1 MEIRF
6 DQEADALYIQFQTGK
21 VKETLKLR
29 DGILVDIDKKGRLFG
44 IEILDVSQRIPIK
57 ELGHLDISLP
67 VHAHA

>member
-29 DGILVDIDKKGRLFG
+29 DGILIDVDKKGRLFG

-57 ELGHLDISLP
+57 ELGHLDIDLP
-67 VHAHA
+67 VHAHP

>member
-6 DQEADALYIQFQTGK
+6 DQEADALFIQFQTGK

-29 DGILVDIDKKGRLFG
+29 DGILIDVDKKGRLFG

-57 ELGHLDISLP
+57 ELGHLDINLP

>member
-1 MEIRF
+1 MEIKF

-29 DGILVDIDKKGRLFG
+29 DGILIDIDKKGKLFG
-44 IEILDVSQRIPIK
+44 IEILDVTQRIPIK
-57 ELGHLDISLP
+57 ELGHLDIDLP